1 MNIHPI
7 LDRIYADRVIYCVQ
21 PWCARASKLTR
32 AQLFIGLNGQP
43 RMPACCDCA
52 AALQSAEPQPI
63 ELWYIDDDLRAQ
75 WWAAIDGAIGGGTPP
90 QTEPPAPAA
99 VPDPEPAGR
108 KRIPWGAWIAGACA
122 LASLILGIVM
132 VSIASA
138 EWSNYVNGSQSGS
151 PPDVGALKGWGIFF
165 IVAPLVPVGLA
176 LILLILIGPIA
187 LANEH
192 INKQMRKA
200 WEAGQRQGMPVNDL
214 ITAGALTG
222 AALLWHHRIREHQ
235 AHVAA
240 SAMGQA
246 PLNDVHAGM
255 KHTQGILQ
263 QQAAQRQAQWDA
275 RQQFQPDPIQAPFSG
290 TPVSDIYGNVRY
302 RKRPWP

>member
-1 MNIHPI
+1 
-7 LDRIYADRVIYCVQ
+7 
-21 PWCARASKLTR
+21 
-32 AQLFIGLNGQP
+32 
-43 RMPACCDCA
+43 
-52 AALQSAEPQPI
+52 
-63 ELWYIDDDLRAQ
+63 
-75 WWAAIDGAIGGGTPP
+75 
-90 QTEPPAPAA
+90 
-99 VPDPEPAGR
+99 
-108 KRIPWGAWIAGACA
+108 
-122 LASLILGIVM
+122 M

-192 INKQMRKA
+192 TNKQMRQA

-255 KHTQGILQ
+255 KHAQGILQ

-275 RQQFQPDPIQAPFSG
+275 RRQFQPDPMQAPDTG
-290 TPVSDIYGNVRY
+290 TPVSDIHGNVTH
-302 RKRPWP
+302 RKKPWP